1 MPLGREPREVGHRP
15 LGHAPTL
22 SVVHPSAV
30 WENCPRRRTA
40 TGAVLPSQPRTA
52 KTTVARAQLTKG
64 RCSRARLV
72 GESTYVQTWP
82 ASGKDLTSGPGGG
95 RIGPHP

>member
-72 GESTYVQTWP
+72 GEKHLCANLARFRERFDQW
-82 ASGKDLTSGPGGG
+82 SG
-95 RIGPHP
+95 